1 MPQRLSVVY
10 TAVGPGEADIV
21 KGSLLA
27 AGIPA
32 ETSREGAGAAYGFS
46 VGPLAMVDI
55 LVPAD
60 HAAQAAELI
69 AAMRRGDLSD
79 DSDAIDE
86 SA

>member
-1 MPQRLSVVY
+1 MPQRLIVVY

-21 KGSLLA
+21 RGTLVA

-32 ETSREGAGAAYGFS
+32 ETSREGAGAVYGFT
-46 VGPLAMVDI
+46 VGALGLVDI

-86 SA
+86 GA